1 MTFKEL
7 LKNKF
12 VFLDGA
18 MGTMLQKAGLKTG
31 DIPELLNLT
40 DPEVVIDIHKQYINA
55 GSNIIY
61 ANTFGANGYKL
72 KGCGHSVDEVIGAG
86 IKNAKKACE
95 GTDTLVAL
103 DIGPIGQLLEPTGS
117 LTFEQAYDIFKEQI
131 EAGRDADLIVFET
144 MTDLYEVKAAVLA
157 AKENSSK
164 PIIVTMTFEENRR
177 TFTGCSVSAMALTL
191 QGLGVDAIGINCSLG
206 PKELLPVVEDLYNW
220 LKIPLAVKPN
230 AGLPDPATGAYNI
243 TKDEFADYVAQ
254 MAKFGLKIVGGCCGT
269 DPDFIRTTVERLKN
283 VEPTL
288 PKTELPAA
296 LCSYSNTVLIDRPR
310 IIGER
315 INPTGKKLL
324 KEALKN
330 DDINYILN
338 LAISQAQAGA
348 DLLDVNV
355 GLPGIDEKEMMKK
368 AVKAVQGVTDL
379 PLQIDS
385 TIPEVLEAGLRVYNG
400 KALVNSVNG
409 EEESLEKI
417 LPIVKKYGAAV
428 LGLALDENGI
438 PPKAEQRFEIAKKI
452 MERALAVGIPKE
464 DIYIDCLCL
473 TASAQQEAV
482 METLK
487 AIKMVKEN
495 LGLKTVLGVSN
506 ISFGLPQRGLV
517 NSTFLTM
524 AMSYG
529 LDLGIINPNIKEMTG
544 AVRAFRLL
552 KGYDKNSVDFIEAY
566 SEVEEAP
573 KQAASSTE
581 MTLDYAIHK
590 GLKEDARR
598 ITEKL
603 LETQDSMEVVNGII
617 VPALDSIGALF
628 EKGKIFL
635 PQLILSAGVAQEA
648 FEVIK
653 KKMIESNNAPVSKG
667 KVILATVKGDIHDI
681 GKNIVK
687 VLLENYGYTV
697 VDLGKDVP
705 YEAVVEAVI
714 EHDAKLVGL
723 SALMTTTLVSMAET
737 IELIRQNQLDCE
749 VVVGGAVLTPDYAKE
764 IGADYYAKDAKETVD
779 IAKKVLG

>member
-1 MTFKEL
+1 
-7 LKNKF
+7 
-12 VFLDGA
+12 
-18 MGTMLQKAGLKTG
+18 
-31 DIPELLNLT
+31 
-40 DPEVVIDIHKQYINA
+40 
-55 GSNIIY
+55 
-61 ANTFGANGYKL
+61 
-72 KGCGHSVDEVIGAG
+72 
-86 IKNAKKACE
+86 
-95 GTDTLVAL
+95 
-103 DIGPIGQLLEPTGS
+103 
-117 LTFEQAYDIFKEQI
+117 
-131 EAGRDADLIVFET
+131 
-144 MTDLYEVKAAVLA
+144 
-157 AKENSSK
+157 
-164 PIIVTMTFEENRR
+164 
-177 TFTGCSVSAMALTL
+177 
-191 QGLGVDAIGINCSLG
+191 NCSLG
-206 PKELLPVVEDLYNW
+206 PKELLPVVEELSKW
-220 LKIPLAVKPN
+220 CKIPLAVKPN

-243 TKDEFADYVAQ
+243 TKDQFADYVAQ
-254 MAKFGLKIVGGCCGT
+254 MAPFGLKIAGGCCGT
-269 DPDFIRTTVERLKN
+269 DPDYIRATIARLKD
-283 VEPTL
+283 VEAVP
-288 PKTELPAA
+288 PKTSLPTA
-296 LCSYSNTVLIDRPR
+296 LCSYSNTVLVDRPR

-330 DDINYILN
+330 NDINYILN

-385 TIPEVLEAGLRVYNG
+385 TIPEVLETGLRVYNG
-400 KALVNSVNG
+400 KPLVNSVNG
-409 EEESLEKI
+409 EEESLNNI

-428 LGLALDENGI
+428 LGLALDEGGI

-452 MERALAVGIPKE
+452 MERALAIGIPKE

-566 SEVEEAP
+566 SEIEETP
-573 KQAASSTE
+573 KPAAASGTD

-648 FEVIK
+648 IEVIK
-653 KKMIESNNAPVSKG
+653 RKMIESNNAPVSKG

-705 YEAVVEAVI
+705 YESVVEAVI

-737 IELIRQNQLDCE
+737 IDLIRKNQLDCE